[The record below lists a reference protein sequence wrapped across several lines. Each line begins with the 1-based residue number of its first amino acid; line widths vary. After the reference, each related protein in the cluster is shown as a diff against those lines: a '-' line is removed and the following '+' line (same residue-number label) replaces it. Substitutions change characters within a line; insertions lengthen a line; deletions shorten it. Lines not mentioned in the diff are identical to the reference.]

1 MFIARYNMVYVV
13 VCKLYMTM
21 KYFAYIHVKR
31 GDRPLFKD
39 DQLFLF
45 HPKEVVLSGKKLIL
59 VIIQRKTKQ
68 IKTQVVG

>member
-13 VCKLYMTM
+13 ICKIDMTM
-21 KYFAYIHVKR
+21 KCFAYIHVKR

-45 HPKEVVLSGKKLIL
+45 HPKEIVLSGEKLIL
-59 VIIQRKTKQ
+59 VSIQRRTKQ
-68 IKTQVVG
+68 VKTQFLG

>member
-13 VCKLYMTM
+13 VCKVYMTM
-21 KYFAYIHVKR
+21 KCFAYIHVKR

-45 HPKEVVLSGKKLIL
+45 HPKEVVLSGKRTHLRLIL
-59 VIIQRKTKQ
+59 MTTEGV
-68 IKTQVVG
+68 

>member
-1 MFIARYNMVYVV
+1 
-13 VCKLYMTM
+13 M
-21 KYFAYIHVKR
+21 KCFAYIHVKR

-45 HPKEVVLSGKKLIL
+45 HPKEVVLSGGKLIL

>member
-13 VCKLYMTM
+13 VCKIYMTM
-21 KYFAYIHVKR
+21 KCFAYIHVKR

-45 HPKEVVLSGKKLIL
+45 HSKEVVLSGKRTHLRLIL
-59 VIIQRKTKQ
+59 MTTEGV
-68 IKTQVVG
+68 